1 MRARRALA
9 IAITTPFLLATIGMT
24 GASAAT
30 EPNPTVEG
38 PITRPD
44 PTAART
50 GGETDEFSDDETR
63 PEDGVVTRVA
73 DQLLGHIAPGKLGNT
88 GFSSPGKS

>member
-9 IAITTPFLLATIGMT
+9 IAITTPFLLATISMT

-30 EPNPTVEG
+30 EPYPTVAG
-38 PITRPD
+38 PITRPE
-44 PTAART
+44 PVAPRA
-50 GGETDEFSDDETR
+50 GGETDEFSDDEMR
-63 PEDGVVTRVA
+63 PEEGVVTRVA

-88 GFSSPGKS
+88 GFTSSGKS